1 MRTATL
7 THFLSLSLLLG
18 PVVQVPPPLW
28 AAEVS
33 FHEGFGGSLGSTT
46 TAVDDSLLEIA
57 RAHDLGYNE
66 ITAAN
71 PEVDPF
77 LPDPGT
83 RVTLPTAWLLP
94 EVSGD
99 PGIVVNIADL
109 RLYHFPKHRNKAVST
124 YPIGIGDEGWDTPLG
139 SYRIIEKIE
148 HPAWHVPA
156 SIRAQKPELPAVVLP
171 GPDNPLGSHALRLSL
186 ESVLIHG
193 TDRPFGIGMRVSH
206 GCIHLYPED
215 IVKLYGSVPVGTRVT
230 IVNQPV
236 KASLVGNRVL
246 VEAHETE
253 GKNLEQ
259 EAWQLLEK
267 KGLAGKVDPGK
278 LEAVLQSHAGIVTD
292 VTK

>member
-1 MRTATL
+1 MRAAIFSL
-7 THFLSLSLLLG
+7 FLSVSLLPGLLISA
-18 PVVQVPPPLW
+18 PAPLC
-28 AAEVS
+28 AAEVT
-33 FHEGFGGSLGSTT
+33 FKEGFGGSLGSTT
-46 TAVDDSLLEIA
+46 TATDDSLLEIA

-94 EVSGD
+94 EVSRD

-109 RLYHFPKHRNKAVST
+109 RLYLMPGHRDAAVTT

-139 SYRIIEKIE
+139 SYRIVEKIE
-148 HPAWHVPA
+148 HPAWYVPA
-156 SIRAQKPELPAVVLP
+156 SIRAQKPELPAVVPP

-215 IVKLYGSVPVGTRVT
+215 IVKLYRRVPVGTRVT

-236 KASLVGNRVL
+236 KAALVGNRVL

-253 GKNLEQ
+253 GKDLEQ
-259 EAWQLLEK
+259 EAWRLLER
-267 KGLAGKVDPGK
+267 KGLAGKVDRGK
-278 LEAVLQSHAGIVTD
+278 LEAVLQSHSGIVTD